1 MSVDWSPLDAELER
15 LGAPLP
21 VWWRDDDAVA
31 ETPGLDRLTG
41 LAADHGWPLH
51 LAIIP
56 AGADATLARRLNDAP
71 GVVPVVHGW
80 AHANHAPEG
89 RKKAEFGAH
98 RSLEDMAAQAGVAR
112 DRLTALL
119 GQPPAP
125 MFVPPWNRIAPDLL
139 PLLPAQ
145 GFAMISTFTPR
156 TDPMAAPGLTR
167 VNTHLDPID
176 WRGSRSLVAPDR
188 LIAQFAADLADR
200 REGRADA
207 AEPYGLL
214 THHLVHDA
222 AIWRFTADLLTRLSR
237 ARIVHWDARA
247 DHPPEPN
254 P

>member
-1 MSVDWSPLDAELER
+1 MRLDWSPLDAELAR
-15 LGAPLP
+15 LPAPLP
-21 VWWRDDDAVA
+21 VWWRDDDAVSD
-31 ETPGLDRLTG
+31 TPALDRLIALT
-41 LAADHGWPLH
+41 DKTGWPLH
-51 LAIIP
+51 LAVIP
-56 AGADATLARRLNDAP
+56 AHADASLVARLRQAP
-71 GVVPVVHGW
+71 RVISVVHGW
-80 AHANHAPEG
+80 SHDSHAPASE
-89 RKKAEFGAH
+89 KKAEFGAH
-98 RSLEDMAAQAGVAR
+98 RPVATMHAQARAGL
-112 DRLTALL
+112 DRLADLPRL
-119 GQPPAP
+119 AP